1 MKRLFCLLFVCCV
14 FLLCGCDGKENPD
27 TKPGQMT
34 EKETVTVSQE
44 ELSPFDFRSYDGK
57 GGISDIEQVDLRGSL
72 EKACVSYKFSYLSEN
87 YKVKAYISIPLEC
100 INTETP
106 YECIVYNRGGNSR
119 IGWLTDE
126 DTAMI
131 CAHTGRI
138 VVASQY
144 RGADSSEGRDEFGG
158 ADVNDVTALIDLC
171 EQEFDFADINNLCMV
186 GVSRGGMMSYIAAR
200 QDSRVKG
207 IVAVSAVSDLFSSF
221 EDRADMRELLT
232 NYIGATPEISPE
244 EYENRSA
251 FYWTEDI
258 NVPVLIIH
266 SKGDKQVSFAQAK
279 SLHTKLTETNP
290 NCTMITYEDSVHGL
304 HSQDAQKISDWIQ
317 TTFL

>member
-1 MKRLFCLLFVCCV
+1 MKRLFFLLFVCCIL
-14 FLLCGCDGKENPD
+14 FLCGCYGENTD
-27 TKPGQMT
+27 TKSVQMI
-34 EKETVTVSQE
+34 EKETATIFQG
-44 ELSPFDFRSYDGK
+44 ELSSFDFLSYEGK
-57 GGISDIEQVDLRGSL
+57 GGISDIEQVNLSASL
-72 EKACVSYKFSYLSEN
+72 EKSCVSYKFSYLSESH
-87 YKVKAYISIPLEC
+87 KVKAYISIPLEC
-100 INTETP
+100 INTEIP
-106 YECIVYNRGGNSR
+106 FECIVYNRGGNSR

-171 EQEFDFADINNLCMV
+171 EQEFVFADINNLCMV
-186 GVSRGGMMSYIAAR
+186 GVSRGGMMSYIVAR

-207 IVAVSAVSDLFSSF
+207 IVAVSAVSDLFSSY
-221 EDRADMRELLT
+221 EDREDMRELLI
-232 NYIGATPEISPE
+232 NYIGTTPEISPG
-244 EYENRSA
+244 EYEKRSA
-251 FYWTEDI
+251 VYWTEDI
-258 NVPVLIIH
+258 NIPVLIIH
-266 SKGDKQVSFAQAK
+266 SKGDNKVSFAQAK
-279 SLHTKLTETNP
+279 SLHTKLSETNS

-317 TTFL
+317 TTFS